1 MDVLVIGASM
11 VVGWQ
16 RQVAIR
22 KGPRVDSNF
31 SVFYVFVFSDL
42 CLYVSMVLCLYV
54 SGKRGVAATYGYIL
68 GGSVA

>member
-1 MDVLVIGASM
+1 M

-31 SVFYVFVFSDL
+31 SVFYV
-42 CLYVSMVLCLYV
+42 SMVLCLYV
-54 SGKRGVAATYGYIL
+54 SGKTGVAATYGYML
-68 GGSVA
+68 GGPVA